1 MLFYPCLSKVEFVDK
16 TSSFALPLA
25 PCRTDWLS
33 ISLLIAVSA
42 LAQIGQFGIV
52 FVVLPL
58 WLTERGL
65 DATQLGLF
73 NSTLW
78 LGMLPG
84 LMFAPRL
91 SRRHGPR
98 RVILA
103 GLCASTAALLLIPL
117 GGWLLWLLAGT
128 LAGFGLG
135 LRWIGLE
142 PWLYRITPA
151 AIRGQLVG
159 GHETM
164 IGLSP
169 IIAPALAGWLGV
181 TTHAPFVLGISF
193 IALAALVLASLR
205 PPAPAQP
212 EPPQAQPNVPLARH
226 SALMTLG
233 VALALTGGVIDAA
246 FNGLF
251 PLFGAGRQLDARQIA
266 TLLTLFGMGGL
277 LLQYVIGWLS
287 DHRGLKQATLVVAG
301 GTLLMCALLTR
312 PLGHVALYGVM
323 FVLGGCV
330 TAYLTLALVAATT
343 APSRTLAQNV
353 GRISMSYTASAACG
367 PLLAGGVMHALGGD
381 ALLWQI
387 GGMAALLCLF
397 AIGVRRA

>member
-1 MLFYPCLSKVEFVDK
+1 
-16 TSSFALPLA
+16 
-25 PCRTDWLS
+25 
-33 ISLLIAVSA
+33 
-42 LAQIGQFGIV
+42 
-52 FVVLPL
+52 
-58 WLTERGL
+58 
-65 DATQLGLF
+65 
-73 NSTLW
+73 
-78 LGMLPG
+78 
-84 LMFAPRL
+84 
-91 SRRHGPR
+91 
-98 RVILA
+98 
-103 GLCASTAALLLIPL
+103 
-117 GGWLLWLLAGT
+117 
-128 LAGFGLG
+128 
-135 LRWIGLE
+135 
-142 PWLYRITPA
+142 
-151 AIRGQLVG
+151 
-159 GHETM
+159 
-164 IGLSP
+164 
-169 IIAPALAGWLGV
+169 
-181 TTHAPFVLGISF
+181 
-193 IALAALVLASLR
+193 
-205 PPAPAQP
+205 
-212 EPPQAQPNVPLARH
+212 
-226 SALMTLG
+226 MTLG